1 LGDALGERDLP
12 RLLRCLDDEMWEMKF
27 DKQKSEI
34 GLLYGLITKVRVLIF
49 LKEMLNAGWL
59 KPGVDYSRFKSQVEK
74 IPRDALPDDKRFNP
88 LAMNPYVLFK
98 ALGQARNYSSAELIR
113 AMDLLLHCNRQLV
126 LSSLDESLVLQQAI
140 VRIASRTTSSA
151 EPARTR

>member
-1 LGDALGERDLP
+1 
-12 RLLRCLDDEMWEMKF
+12 
-27 DKQKSEI
+27 
-34 GLLYGLITKVRVLIF
+34 
-49 LKEMLNAGWL
+49 
-59 KPGVDYSRFKSQVEK
+59 VEK